1 MIIKRALAVAFSI
14 SKVYILVSLIIEIG
28 SGSYNVIIYI
38 KYISFRLFLIEISNS
53 VCDFQQHNNSSFNSQ

>member
-38 KYISFRLFLIEISNS
+38 KYI
-53 VCDFQQHNNSSFNSQ
+53 